1 MWDNIG
7 RKLQSLAKVVCWLG
21 IIGSVIMGIIIMAQ
35 NQSTIVTGLLY
46 LVIGCL
52 ASWIGSWA
60 MYGLGLVVEYVENRG
75 KIPSSSNPTGNTNTA
90 KTDAETPSEEKKQRR
105 ELTENYIVCPNCNL
119 RSSKNYIMAH
129 KKCPQCGKEL
139 L

>member
-46 LVIGCL
+46 LVLGCL

-75 KIPSSSNPTGNTNTA
+75 EIPSFSNNPAGNTNTA
-90 KTDAETPSEEKKQRR
+90 KTDAEKLNTDVSGA
-105 ELTENYIVCPNCNL
+105 C
-119 RSSKNYIMAH
+119 
-129 KKCPQCGKEL
+129 
-139 L
+139 